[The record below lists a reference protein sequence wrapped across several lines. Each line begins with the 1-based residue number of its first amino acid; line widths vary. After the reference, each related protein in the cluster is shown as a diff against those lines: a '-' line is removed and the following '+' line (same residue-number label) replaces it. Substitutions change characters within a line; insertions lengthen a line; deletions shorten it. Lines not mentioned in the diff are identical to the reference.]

1 MDINIGDDFQTKLIL
16 LLNTQRSHKVHLE
29 RNPWVYVVGILLY
42 EPRSRFSEWFMED
55 LRPAWSARTP
65 VVPSFLPWITW
76 NICPIFSGKLI
87 SQNIKLF
94 MRTSTGRIQDQQLHR
109 HCSGSG
115 LLSGCRKYIRPRS
128 PKVPRWEIHI
138 AKHLRIC
145 MPRVSAW
152 CF

>member
-115 LLSGCRKYIRPRS
+115 LLSVCRKNIRPWS
-128 PKVPRWEIHI
+128 SKLPSWEIHI